1 MGLTL
6 IEAAT
11 GCVKEPES
19 RLEHLAVIKTFAR
32 GELLSWLPFMNIVGG
47 ASDEGH
53 AAARALLQPG
63 AGHPS
68 RSREAPAGIGI
79 RRPGAGAAPILPL
92 GRSDPNSCR
101 LARAKKRAPAA
112 ELLWL
117 PGRPLAAWCCLS
129 GAGWRWLAS
138 QEGEKTPPRA
148 H

>member
-63 AGHPS
+63 AGHPA
-68 RSREAPAGIGI
+68 EAAKPQPGSASDDRAQGLLPYFLWADQIPTAADWLGQRKEHQLPSCCGCRAGLWLL
-79 RRPGAGAAPILPL
+79 GAA
-92 GRSDPNSCR
+92 
-101 LARAKKRAPAA
+101 
-112 ELLWL
+112 
-117 PGRPLAAWCCLS
+117 
-129 GAGWRWLAS
+129 
-138 QEGEKTPPRA
+138 
-148 H
+148 